1 MGAAQPK
8 TFISQEDYLTGER
21 QATEK
26 HEYFEGEVFA
36 MSGASFNHNQ
46 IASSLM
52 VSVGSYLKGK
62 KCNIFGSDLRVHIPL
77 NTLYTYPDLS
87 IVCGKPQ
94 FVDEVFDTL
103 LNPKVIIEILSTST
117 KDYDK
122 GSKFTLYRSIPS
134 LEEYILV
141 DSEQVF
147 VERFFK
153 NKEGS
158 WTLVEYKVLEDHLA
172 ISSIEYSLTLSEIY
186 ANVFGE

>member
-1 MGAAQPK
+1 MGVAQPK

-21 QATEK
+21 LATEK
-26 HEYFEGEVFA
+26 HQYFEGEVFA
-36 MSGASFNHNQ
+36 MSSASFRHNQ
-46 IASSLM
+46 LASSLM
-52 VSVGSYLKGK
+52 GLIGSYLKGK
-62 KCNIFGSDLRVHIPL
+62 KNNIFGSDLRVHIPL

-103 LNPKVIIEILSTST
+103 LNPKVIIEILSAST

-122 GSKFTLYRSIPS
+122 GRKFTLYRSIPS

-141 DSEQVF
+141 DSEHIF

-153 NKEGS
+153 NEQGS
-158 WTLVEYKVLEDHLA
+158 WTLVEYKTLDDHLA
-172 ISSIEYSLTLSEIY
+172 ISSIEYSLPLSEMY
-186 ANVFGE
+186 GDVFEA